1 MSFSEFLRR
10 HKFVLASS
18 VALTAMVLA
27 TEGQAAQICVGAP
40 SALGGAPDG
49 NIILAGDCTVEASEQ
64 PVTPNTSAT
73 VPTAT
78 TTQKLVVGTA
88 ISEIIVEQGAG
99 ILNIGNGVLGHAIL
113 SGSIGGASVGTITND
128 GFLTTDSNQASA
140 VAISQPGALVVN
152 NGTTTGSTTQTAVI
166 ATHDQLVPV
175 GSAAIF
181 AGGFFGQPQQTGDVT
196 INQGS
201 ADSAGSIIH
210 HGTQFGPAI
219 LVQNTSGDVAINNFQ
234 GEIFGP
240 SPIAI
245 DTAGTISIVNG
256 IDGTTTGTI
265 KSTKDNISAI
275 AIGKGIF
282 GPNTPT
288 SFSIVNNS
296 GSTIIANGGATGSA
310 FFIGE
315 IGPGA
320 SAGMITNHG
329 IVSNPDD
336 VGFAL
341 LRPGGIAGGGVTF
354 ANDGIVNGEVALG
367 SPLDK
372 FIMQGG
378 IVNGSILAR
387 TGTGHVEVSA
397 DSRINGSL
405 ASSTG
410 AVIGDRSS
418 VDTSLNFGTLIF
430 TQDAAL
436 TVGHD
441 PRNAVLNNNV
451 FFSQLSADLRTTQDG
466 TGTVNYLFETDIN
479 QSVGTDGAGLK
490 ALNFL
495 SGESLLR
502 TSGASYHVANSTI
515 GSGAKLTLLPDAGTT
530 FVGAGFVGK
539 TGNRLSGDLTVNGTL
554 DLGQGTL
561 RLSSGPAGS
570 TGAVSVATGGTIATT
585 ITADGPNDSRA
596 GQTAA
601 TVSGSEMLGQIIN
614 DGTVSI
620 ASGARVIP
628 TIAAGV
634 TVSDGARYNFITS
647 GGEDGGPAASVGTG
661 ILVSSAGDVDFGLFR
676 GDSVLINGLASDVYL
691 VANPGAAA
699 GTVLENLAISV
710 SGSDIVDRLVEF
722 ASPTGQ
728 AEGQTLFAEL
738 LSIPTAAEIEV
749 ALTQLAPDVSGG
761 ASQGASAAQGGASNT
776 VNTRSEGVQNALL
789 AGETGVAAGDD
800 LTAPIGVWG
809 QAYGFNALQDQRR
822 SVQGF
827 SAFGGGLAVGV
838 DAVVADNLVAGAALN
853 YGQTRVDGRGSLSSN
868 RTDVDSY
875 QATFYGVYQGD
886 PWYVQSQFG
895 YAFQQFD
902 ARRSV
907 SVGALRETPTADFDG
922 DVFSAGASAGY
933 PVNIGDLRFTPSVSL
948 DYVQSRQDAY
958 TEKGAPT
965 TALSV
970 NENRDESLKAGALA
984 RFSKSYELEGGGEI
998 LPEFRVG
1005 WFHEM
1010 KADAPNSVSQFAFGS
1025 SPFTTRGATP
1035 ARDSI
1040 NLGAGVKFL
1049 DVDGFSGA
1057 IQYDSEFKD
1066 RYLGNTLTVKVRWEF

>member
-1 MSFSEFLRR
+1 MSLSEFLRR
-10 HKFVLASS
+10 HRHVLAGSVAITAIVLASE
-18 VALTAMVLA
+18 T
-27 TEGQAAQICVGAP
+27 QAAPICVGVP
-40 SALGGAPDG
+40 GALGGNPEG
-49 NIILAGDCTVEASEQ
+49 IITLAADCTVTAAEQ
-64 PVTPNTSAT
+64 SVTPTITEQLPAAT
-73 VPTAT
+73 G
-78 TTQKLVVGTA
+78 TQFLFSG
-88 ISEIIVEQGAG
+88 ISGANVTVEQGAG
-99 ILNIGNGVLGHAIL
+99 IVNVGNGVNGSAIL
-113 SGSIGGASVGTITND
+113 SFGGPSIASVTND
-128 GFLTTDSNQASA
+128 GFLASDSNLAST
-140 VAISQPGALVVN
+140 VNVLQNVPVIIN
-152 NGTTTGSTTQTAVI
+152 NGTAMGSTRETAVI
-166 ATHDQLVPV
+166 GAFSAT
-175 GSAAIF
+175 GGAAAVF
-181 AGGFFGQPQQTGDVT
+181 AGGPNGGTVSGDVT

-201 ADSAGSIIH
+201 ASSAGSILSHSSTASTGIS
-210 HGTQFGPAI
+210 
-219 LVQNTSGDVAINNFQ
+219 VVRTSGNVAINNFQ
-234 GEIFGP
+234 GTISGP
-240 SPIAI
+240 VGINVNTS
-245 DTAGTISIVNG
+245 GTVSIVNG
-256 IDGTTTGTI
+256 IDANATGEISPTL
-265 KSTKDNISAI
+265 DNVSAI
-275 AIGKGIF
+275 VIGNIV
-282 GPNTPT
+282 PNDPT
-288 SFSIVNNS
+288 LIPSSVSIVNNI
-296 GSTIIANGGATGSA
+296 GSTISAAGGQTGSA
-310 FFIGE
+310 IFITE

-320 SAGMITNHG
+320 AAGTITNHG
-329 IVSNPDD
+329 TLSTPGDL
-336 VGFAL
+336 GFAFI
-341 LRPGGIAGGGVTF
+341 RPIGVAGGGVTLS
-354 ANDGIVNGEVALG
+354 NDGTITGEIVLNNAQ
-367 SPLDK
+367 DK
-372 FIMQGG
+372 VVMQGG
-378 IVNGSILAR
+378 VINGTILAP
-387 TGTGHVEVSA
+387 TGTGSAEISA
-397 DSRINGSL
+397 DSRLNGAL

-418 VDTSLNFGTLIF
+418 VDLGLNFGELTF
-430 TQDAAL
+430 TADAAL
-436 TVGHD
+436 SVGHD

-451 FFSQLSADLRTTQDG
+451 FFSQLSADLHATQDG

-479 QSVGTDGAGLK
+479 QSVGTDSAGLK

-502 TSGASYHVANSTI
+502 TNGASYHVANSTI
-515 GSGAKLTLLPDAGTT
+515 GSGAKVTLVPDAGTT
-530 FVGAGFVGK
+530 FAGVGFAGK

-554 DLGQGTL
+554 DLGSGTL
-561 RLSSGPAGS
+561 SLSSGPAGS
-570 TGAVSVATGGTIATT
+570 TGSVSVTAGGTLATT
-585 ITADGPNDSRA
+585 ITADGPNDSRV

-601 TVSGSEMLGQIIN
+601 TVTGSEMLGQIIN

-647 GGEDGGPAASVGTG
+647 GGEDGGPAASVGDG

-676 GDSVLINGLASDVYL
+676 GDSILINGLASDVYL

-699 GTVLENLAISV
+699 GTVLENLAVSV
-710 SGSDIVDRLVEF
+710 SAGDIVDRLVEF

-761 ASQGASAAQGGASNT
+761 ASQGATAAQGGASTT
-776 VNTRSEGVQNALL
+776 VNARAEGVQNALL
-789 AGETGVAAGDD
+789 TGETGVAAGEDP
-800 LTAPIGVWG
+800 LTAPIGIWG
-809 QAYGFNALQDQRR
+809 QAYGFNALQDARR

-827 SAFGGGLAVGV
+827 SAVGGGVAVGV
-838 DAVVADNLVAGAALN
+838 DAKVADSFVAGAALS
-853 YGQTRVDGRGSLSSN
+853 YGQTRVDGRGTLSSN

-875 QATFYGVYQGD
+875 QATLYGVYQGD
-886 PWYVQSQFG
+886 PWYVQSHFG

-907 SVGALRETPTADFDG
+907 NVGALRETPTADFDG
-922 DVFSAGASAGY
+922 DVFSVGVSAGY
-933 PVNIGDLRFTPSVSL
+933 PLNIGDVRFTPSVSL

-958 TEKGAPT
+958 TETGAPT

-970 NENRDESLKAGALA
+970 TENRDESLKTGVLA
-984 RFSKSYELEGGGEI
+984 RFSKSYDLEGGGEI
-998 LPEFRVG
+998 SPEIRVG

-1066 RYLGNTLTVKVRWEF
+1066 RYLGNTLTVQVRWEF